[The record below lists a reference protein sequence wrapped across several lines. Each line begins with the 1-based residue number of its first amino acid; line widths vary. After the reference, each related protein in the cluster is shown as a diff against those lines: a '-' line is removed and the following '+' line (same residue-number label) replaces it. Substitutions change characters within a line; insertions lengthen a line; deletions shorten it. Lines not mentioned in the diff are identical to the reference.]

1 MSVRRLTTDFVVS
14 PQISVQDITAI
25 RDAGFK
31 TIICNR
37 PDGEEPGQPS
47 AQSIGEAAA
56 AAGLSFIAIPVGA
69 GQAPSSDAII
79 ETQEAI
85 NTLPG
90 PIFAYCR
97 SGNRS
102 AVVGCCNTGL
112 RLSL

>member
-1 MSVRRLTTDFVVS
+1 MTIRQLTADFVVS
-14 PQISVQDITAI
+14 PQISVQDIAAI

-37 PDGEEPGQPS
+37 PDAEEPGQPS

-56 AAGLSFIAIPVGA
+56 AAGLSFIAIPVA
-69 GQAPSSDAII
+69 SGQAPSSDAII
-79 ETQEAI
+79 ETQEAL

-102 AVVGCCNTGL
+102 AQLWGAATQG
-112 RLSL
+112 

>member
-1 MSVRRLTTDFVVS
+1 MTVRRLTADFAVS
-14 PQISVQDITAI
+14 PQISAENVPAI

-37 PDGEEPGQPS
+37 PDEEEPGQPS

-56 AAGLSFIAIPVGA
+56 AAGLSFVAIPVVS

-79 ETQEAI
+79 EMQEAL

-102 AVVGCCNTGL
+102 AQLWTIATQG
-112 RLSL
+112 

>member
-1 MSVRRLTTDFVVS
+1 MQYHSVSPDFAVS
-14 PQISVQDITAI
+14 PQITVDDIPLI
-25 RDAGFK
+25 HGAGFK

-37 PDGEEPGQPS
+37 PDGEEAGQPS
-47 AQSIGEAAA
+47 AETIGEAARK
-56 AAGLSFIAIPVGA
+56 AGLAFIAIPISA
-69 GQAPSSDAII
+69 PLTPSSDAVI

-102 AVVGCCNTGL
+102 AQAWTL
-112 RLSL
+112 ATQS

>member
-1 MSVRRLTTDFVVS
+1 MKYQSIAPDFAVTG
-14 PQISVQDITAI
+14 QITLSDIPAI
-25 RDAGFK
+25 KEAGFK
-31 TIICNR
+31 TVICNR

-56 AAGLSFIAIPVGA
+56 AAGLSFIAIPVVS

-79 ETQEAI
+79 EMQEAI

-102 AVVGCCNTGL
+102 AQLWTIATQG
-112 RLSL
+112 

>member
-1 MSVRRLTTDFVVS
+1 MQYHSVSPDFAVS
-14 PQISVQDITAI
+14 PQITVEDIPLI

-37 PDGEEPGQPS
+37 PDGEEAGQPS
-47 AQSIGEAAA
+47 AETIGEAARK
-56 AAGLSFIAIPVGA
+56 AGLSF
-69 GQAPSSDAII
+69 I

-102 AVVGCCNTGL
+102 AQAWTL
-112 RLSL
+112 ATQS

>member
-1 MSVRRLTTDFVVS
+1 MTFHSLSPDFAVS
-14 PQISVQDITAI
+14 AQITADDIPAI

-31 TIICNR
+31 TVICNR
-37 PDGEEPGQPS
+37 PDGEEPGQPTT
-47 AQSIGEAAA
+47 QSIGAAA
-56 AAGLSFIAIPVGA
+56 QAAGLSFIAIPVAA
-69 GQAPSSDAII
+69 GHGPSSDAII

-102 AVVGCCNTGL
+102 AQLWTQATQG
-112 RLSL
+112 